1 MVGHFVFH
9 TIVPFQA
16 EAAPPIPLGGRSG
29 VAGEDEAFGESGIE
43 ATMVGFGEPDEVFR
57 TIVGGDAVEV
67 MTFVGMESSGGKL
80 RGWRKPFDRS
90 GSDES
95 EGDGMMDEDV
105 AVVFRHL
112 VIDLLSPTVFFA
124 LWPGGMLGSEWMIGA
139 MMEGVKDTFGRG
151 KEGVSAGY

>member
-1 MVGHFVFH
+1 MVGHVGEH
-9 TIVPFQA
+9 EVV
-16 EAAPPIPLGGRSG
+16 GGAG
-29 VAGEDEAFGESGIE
+29 VAGEDEAFGEGGIE